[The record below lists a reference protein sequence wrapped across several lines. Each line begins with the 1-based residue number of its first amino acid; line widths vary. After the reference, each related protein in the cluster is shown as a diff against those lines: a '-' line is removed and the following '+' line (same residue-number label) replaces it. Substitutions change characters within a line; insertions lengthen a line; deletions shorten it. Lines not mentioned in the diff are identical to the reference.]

1 MIPSFGSLFGED
13 LPAYFTMLTCAFV
26 VCTWCAV
33 RWGKQSRYDHEVL
46 IDVALYSVITGVAG
60 ARLAHVLFDGYL
72 MDYVH
77 LCTDPTQVG
86 WRITQGQCAAE
97 WVQGNWDPVA
107 QVCRPAERDCF
118 AAFRFWQGGL
128 TWYGGMIGA
137 VGYAMH
143 VFRREGFPR
152 LAALDLAG
160 LVLPLGLFFG
170 RLGCWFGGC
179 CFGLVSDHPLAVSF
193 PEWSPASEQQWRDG
207 LLAAPSLASLPVWPT
222 QLMESLGSL
231 LIAFIAIGVV
241 QPRKRFHG
249 QVFAISFGL
258 YAILRFGLEFLR
270 ADDRGIYA
278 GLATSQW
285 ISLGMLAFCGLVWVR
300 ASAHAARAGTRTPA
314 PAPSA

>member
-1 MIPSFGSLFGED
+1 
-13 LPAYFTMLTCAFV
+13 
-26 VCTWCAV
+26 
-33 RWGKQSRYDHEVL
+33 
-46 IDVALYSVITGVAG
+46 
-60 ARLAHVLFDGYL
+60 
-72 MDYVH
+72 
-77 LCTDPTQVG
+77 
-86 WRITQGQCAAE
+86 
-97 WVQGNWDPVA
+97 
-107 QVCRPAERDCF
+107 
-118 AAFRFWQGGL
+118 
-128 TWYGGMIGA
+128 
-137 VGYAMH
+137 
-143 VFRREGFPR
+143 
-152 LAALDLAG
+152 
-160 LVLPLGLFFG
+160 
-170 RLGCWFGGC
+170 
-179 CFGLVSDHPLAVSF
+179 LVSDHPLAVSF